1 MRLEILR
8 CRACG
13 APLKA
18 DPADAMARCGHCRA
32 GHQIIG
38 SSAVAV
44 SEAAVAPPAAAAV
57 DQWLPLW
64 LVEFQVAAADI
75 ERLPPRSV
83 FQPHPDESVPPP
95 DPPAPLALDQ
105 RQALLVPAFG
115 TTNFVNYSSNLGLE
129 LSGRW
134 DGRDLSPAP
143 RDAPWPLCRY
153 GSLDARGMA
162 PVLLRLLVNKRERDV
177 IGLEFEPVWI
187 RERLIWWPFAVDG
200 DCLRDLLFGVRVLR
214 SAIASDPTPADA

>member
-1 MRLEILR
+1 MRLEVLR

-18 DPADAMARCGHCRA
+18 DPDDAMARCGHCRA

-38 SSAVAV
+38 SSAVEV
-44 SEAAVAPPAAAAV
+44 SEAAVAPPAAAIV

-64 LVEFQVAAADI
+64 LVEFRIAAASI

-83 FQPHPDESVPPP
+83 FQPAPGADEQEPG
-95 DPPAPLALDQ
+95 PPAPLELGQ

-129 LSGRW
+129 LSARW
-134 DGRDLSPAP
+134 NRRDLSPAP
-143 RDAPWPLCRY
+143 RDAAWALCRY
-153 GSLDARGMA
+153 SSLDARAMA
-162 PVLLRLLVNKRERDV
+162 PVLLRLMVNKRERDI
-177 IGLEFEPVWI
+177 IGLEFEPVWM
-187 RERLIWWPFAVDG
+187 RERLIWWPFAADG
-200 DCLRDLLFGVRVLR
+200 DCLKDLVYGVRLLR
-214 SAIASDPTPADA
+214 SAIAS

>member
-1 MRLEILR
+1 MT
-8 CRACG
+8 
-13 APLKA
+13 
-18 DPADAMARCGHCRA
+18 RCGHCRA

-44 SEAAVAPPAAAAV
+44 SEAAVAAPGNGTA

-64 LVEFQVAAADI
+64 LVEFQIAAADI
-75 ERLPPRSV
+75 ERLSPASV
-83 FQPHPDESVPPP
+83 FQSAPGADHPAP

-105 RQALLVPAFG
+105 RQALLLPAFG

-143 RDAPWPLCRY
+143 RDAPWALCRY
-153 GSLDARGMA
+153 HGLDARGMA
-162 PVLLRLLVNKRERDV
+162 PVLLRLLVNKRERDI

-200 DCLRDLLFGVRVLR
+200 DCLRDLLFGVRILR
-214 SAIASDPTPADA
+214 SAIAFRPAPADA